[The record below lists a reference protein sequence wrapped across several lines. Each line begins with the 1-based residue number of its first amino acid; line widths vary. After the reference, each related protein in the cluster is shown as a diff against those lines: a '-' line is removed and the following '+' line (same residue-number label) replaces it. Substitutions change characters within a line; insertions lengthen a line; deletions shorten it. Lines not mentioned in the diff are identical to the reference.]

1 MASKRD
7 YYDVLDISRNATEEE
22 VRKAFRQKALQYHPD
37 RNKDPGALDQFK
49 EINEAYQVLTDPKR
63 RQQYD
68 QWGHAGMGGQAGQG
82 FEGFSGFEGFGD
94 IFEAFFGGAGFGG
107 LDLCLSMTEP
117 VVGMKFAQLDV
128 LLLFAASVGRFAFGG
143 GGCNLMSCLC
153 LGLPCHGGPGGRN
166 GSGS

>member
-94 IFEAFFGGAGFGG
+94 IFEAFFACF
-107 LDLCLSMTEP
+107 S
-117 VVGMKFAQLDV
+117 V
-128 LLLFAASVGRFAFGG
+128 LY
-143 GGCNLMSCLC
+143 
-153 LGLPCHGGPGGRN
+153 
-166 GSGS
+166 